1 MRKPSQ
7 CGGICSR
14 VLDSGAPDPAH
25 ATVVQLHRR
34 SVRHSI
40 LGFHL
45 LELGDVDSAISHLRL
60 ALQLDQL
67 KLKKAPHVNRYARD
81 LADDTLRLGLALLHQ
96 GQFAE
101 GERLL
106 EEGVGRFA
114 VMASGDPANA
124 LIQRSYFNSLDR
136 AADHLFTV
144 AQEKTLP
151 KDQRRRFLRSAIRYW
166 EQCRERTHATV
177 SGESQAGIELAEGTP
192 SAKGSQEKMDG
203 SPAVSRPEDCGG
215 EQPNAAHALLVRLGS
230 GN

>member
-1 MRKPSQ
+1 MWRDLL
-7 CGGICSR
+7 R
-14 VLDSGAPDPAH
+14 VLDSGAPNPAH

-81 LADDTLRLGLALLHQ
+81 LADDTLRLGLAFLHQ

-124 LIQRSYFNSLDR
+124 LIQRSYFNSLTERPIISSRYGSGEDASR
-136 AADHLFTV
+136 RISD
-144 AQEKTLP
+144 
-151 KDQRRRFLRSAIRYW
+151 RRFLRSAIRYW